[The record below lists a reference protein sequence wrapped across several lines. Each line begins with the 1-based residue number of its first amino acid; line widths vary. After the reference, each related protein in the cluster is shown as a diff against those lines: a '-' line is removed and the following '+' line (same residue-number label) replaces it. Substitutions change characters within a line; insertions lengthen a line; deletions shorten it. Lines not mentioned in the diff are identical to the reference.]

1 MAAWHVKALGL
12 KQRNVPELNVLQSMV
27 VGDPILL
34 GVLVLVIVFH
44 ILIFNYKFY
53 IFSPMHSVPKQTL

>member
-1 MAAWHVKALGL
+1 MKALGL

-34 GVLVLVIVFH
+34 GLLVMVIVFH
-44 ILIFNYKFY
+44 IFISNYNFD
-53 IFSPMHSVPKQTL
+53 IFSPMHSVPKQAL